1 MFVDDEQ
8 RGLKNKL
15 MAKKIRIT
23 KPPPERIVQ
32 SILSP
37 SGFQQSAEY
46 KRFIKTLNESIVQGR
61 TGAEFFRIFIEC
73 TWALLKGDSEYFKK
87 TLDVYTFDEG
97 QVIGNAFNAYIDCA
111 DKFIYED
118 ILGAA
123 FMETDAKSVRAGQFF
138 TPAPLA
144 EVMARNIFNPADFDK
159 DEKVTVHDPCVG
171 SGVMLLSYAKVVNQE
186 LGPLALTKI
195 ELSGQD
201 IDRRCVLMTKIQLRL
216 YGLDLLG
223 RLIRL
228 SGPLT
233 PKKEKK
239 SRGKRRIKKKLK
251 IRKTKKRSG
260 K

>member
-1 MFVDDEQ
+1 
-8 RGLKNKL
+8 

-23 KPPPERIVQ
+23 KPTRDQIDCSVVPTT
-32 SILSP
+32 
-37 SGFQQSAEY
+37 GDFQQSIEY

-61 TGAEFFRIFIEC
+61 TGAEFFRIFLEC
-73 TWALLKGDSEYFKK
+73 AWALLKGDPDYFKK
-87 TLDVYTFDEG
+87 TLDVYTFEEG
-97 QVIGNAFNAYIDCA
+97 RIIGRAFNAYIDCA

-138 TPAPLA
+138 TPSPLA
-144 EVMARNIFNPADFDK
+144 EVMARTVFNPADFDK
-159 DEKVTVHDPCVG
+159 DEKITVHDPAVG
-171 SGVMLLSYAKVVNQE
+171 SGVMLLAFAKIVHRE

-195 ELSGQD
+195 DLSGQD

-216 YGLDLLG
+216 YGLDRLG

-228 SGPLT
+228 SGAAT
-233 PKKEKK
+233 PMNKKKK
-239 SRGKRRIKKKLK
+239 RRGKRRIKKKLK
-251 IRKTKKRSG
+251 IRKTKKGAG